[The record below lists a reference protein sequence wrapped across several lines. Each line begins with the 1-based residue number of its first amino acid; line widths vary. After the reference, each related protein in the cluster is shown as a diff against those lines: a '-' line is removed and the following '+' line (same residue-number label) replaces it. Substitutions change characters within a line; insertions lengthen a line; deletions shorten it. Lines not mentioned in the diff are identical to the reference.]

1 MIDIIIG
8 FGLLPLLIFANYVV
22 INLCKLFPKYILGMS
37 GVMIGLD
44 SLLTLGYTFT
54 AKVFV
59 DSINLMIFGVGMSI
73 FIALAHKVIVMMKT
87 FKAMFKDEIGN

>member
-1 MIDIIIG
+1 MYQIIIG
-8 FGLLPLLIFANYVV
+8 LGLLPLLIFANYVI

-54 AKVFV
+54 IKPFV
-59 DSINLMIFGVGMSI
+59 GDIQLMILGVGLSI
-73 FIALAHKVIVMMKT
+73 FMALGHKVIVMMKT
-87 FKAMFKDEIGN
+87 FKIMFKNEIGN

>member
-1 MIDIIIG
+1 MISLIIG

-22 INLCKLFPKYILGMS
+22 INLCKIFPKYILGMS

-54 AKVFV
+54 AKVFIE
-59 DSINLMIFGVGMSI
+59 SINLMILGIGLSI
-73 FIALAHKVIVMMKT
+73 FIALGHKVIVMMST
-87 FKAMFKDEIGN
+87 FKKMFKNEIGN